1 VKRAEKRSCL
11 LFKNSS
17 YLYGFFITQW
27 WKLPQKFM
35 SHLCSFLSITAGHF
49 TLEFPSLY
57 ETEDVS
63 YNKYFVG
70 NIENLTK
77 KGPDFRSGILKN

>member
-1 VKRAEKRSCL
+1 MSYTVTKEVFTYIILLRVES

-17 YLYGFFITQW
+17 YLYGFSIIQW

-35 SHLCSFLSITAGHF
+35 SYLCSFLSITAGHF

-57 ETEDVS
+57 ETEDW
-63 YNKYFVG
+63 
-70 NIENLTK
+70 T
-77 KGPDFRSGILKN
+77 